1 MIRKR
6 NKMGKQKEF
15 TGVVVSDKM
24 QKTVVVKIMHLTRHA
39 KYSKTV
45 KLYNKFKAHDEK
57 GVAKLGD
64 TVRIVET
71 RPLSKDKRF
80 IVKQVIK
87 QAQQAHVPVPEEII

>member
-1 MIRKR
+1 
-6 NKMGKQKEF
+6 MGKQKEF

-24 QKTVVVKIMHLTRHA
+24 RKTVVVKTMHLTRHA

-57 GVAKLGD
+57 GIAKAGD
-64 TVRIVET
+64 IVSIVET
-71 RPLSKDKRF
+71 RPLSKDKHF

-87 QAQQAHVPVPEEII
+87 KAEKTHAARPEEIA